1 MLKCIDT
8 SILLIATDTTH
19 PLQARAAKYLKAC
32 AAEPWVSCVC
42 YASLLKWSEQ
52 ITSNEFSEAPLKAAT
67 VHAAI
72 EAMLKRREPL
82 ILYGD
87 ENILKRA
94 LKLVDK
100 HQALKDHLHEAHIA
114 ATALAHGVNT
124 IVTADSAPFIS
135 VRELTVENP
144 FETLFA

>member
-1 MLKCIDT
+1 MK
-8 SILLIATDTTH
+8 
-19 PLQARAAKYLKAC
+19 ARDDA
-32 AAEPWVSCVC
+32 PWVSCVC

-52 ITSNEFSEAPLKAAT
+52 ITSGEFCEAPLKAST
-67 VHAAI
+67 VQAAI

-100 HQALKDHLHEAHIA
+100 HQSLKDLLHEAHVA

-124 IVTADSAPFIS
+124 IVTVDSAPFIA

>member
-1 MLKCIDT
+1 VLKCIDT
-8 SILLIATDTTH
+8 TLLLAATDTTH

-52 ITSNEFSEAPLKAAT
+52 ITSSEFCEAPLKAST
-67 VHAAI
+67 VQAAI

-100 HQALKDHLHEAHIA
+100 HQSLKDHLHEAHVA

-124 IVTADSAPFIS
+124 IVTVDSAPFIA

>member
-8 SILLIATDTTH
+8 SLLLTATDTTH
-19 PLQARAAKYLKAC
+19 PLHPRAAKYLKSC
-32 AAEPWVSCVC
+32 AAEPWVTCIC
-42 YASLLKWSEQ
+42 DASLVKWSES
-52 ITSNEFSEAPLKAAT
+52 ITSSVLCAAPLRAAT

-72 EAMLKRREPL
+72 ESMLKRREPL

-100 HQALKDHLHEAHIA
+100 HPALKDRLHEAYIA

-124 IVTADSAPFIS
+124 IVTADSAPYLA

>member
-19 PLQARAAKYLKAC
+19 PLSTRAAKYLKAC

-42 YASLLKWSEQ
+42 YASLLKWSECV
-52 ITSNEFSEAPLKAAT
+52 TSGEYCESPLKASA
-67 VHAAI
+67 VQSAI

-87 ENILKRA
+87 ESILKRA

-100 HQALKDHLHEAHIA
+100 HQSLKDHLHEAHIS
-114 ATALAHGVNT
+114 ATAMAHGVNT
-124 IVTADSAPFIS
+124 IVTADSAPYIA

>member
-8 SILLIATDTTH
+8 SILLAATDTTH
-19 PLQARAAKYLKAC
+19 PLSARAAKYLKSC
-32 AAEPWVSCVC
+32 AGEPWVTCVC
-42 YASLLKWSEQ
+42 YASLIKWSER
-52 ITSNEFSEAPLKAAT
+52 ITSVDHCENPLKALT
-67 VHAAI
+67 VHAAL

-87 ENILKRA
+87 ELILKRA

-100 HQALKDHLHEAHIA
+100 HQALRNRLHEAHLA
-114 ATALAHGVNT
+114 ATMLAHGVRT
-124 IVTADSAPFIS
+124 IVTIDSSPYIS
-135 VRELTVENP
+135 IRDLTVENP

>member
-1 MLKCIDT
+1 M
-8 SILLIATDTTH
+8 
-19 PLQARAAKYLKAC
+19 
-32 AAEPWVSCVC
+32 SCVC
-42 YASLLKWSEQ
+42 YASLLRWSER
-52 ITSNEFSEAPLKAAT
+52 ITSSEFCEAPLKASAVQT
-67 VHAAI
+67 AI

-87 ENILKRA
+87 ENIIKRA
-94 LKLVDK
+94 LKLLDK

-124 IVTADSAPFIS
+124 IVTADSAPYIA

>member
-8 SILLIATDTTH
+8 SLLLIATDTTH
-19 PLQARAAKYLKAC
+19 PLSERAAKYLKSC

-42 YASLLKWSEQ
+42 YASLVRWSERV
-52 ITSNEFSEAPLKAAT
+52 TSAEFCEAPLKSSA
-67 VHAAI
+67 VQNSI

-87 ENILKRA
+87 ELILRRA
-94 LKLVDK
+94 LKLCGK
-100 HQALKDHLHEAHIA
+100 HAVLKDKLHEAHVA
-114 ATALAHGVNT
+114 ATALAHGVKT
-124 IVTADSAPFIS
+124 IVTGVSAPYLA